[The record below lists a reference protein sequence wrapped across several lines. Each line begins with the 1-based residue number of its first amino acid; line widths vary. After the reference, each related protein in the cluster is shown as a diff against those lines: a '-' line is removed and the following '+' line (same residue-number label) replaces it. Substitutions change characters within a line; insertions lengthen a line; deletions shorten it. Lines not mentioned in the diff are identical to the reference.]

1 MFILGRQF
9 VLTMNNKRG
18 SKKLS
23 DNNQELI
30 RARARKR
37 WNKWRKNN
45 LEREKERT
53 KEWRKN
59 NPELSKKYS
68 KKWRKNNPELSR
80 KSSKKWKEDNPELA
94 QNSARIANIKWR
106 RKNILKIKRKYM
118 MSNKDIKKKK
128 MLW

>member
-30 RARARKR
+30 RARAKER

-59 NPELSKKYS
+59 
-68 KKWRKNNPELSR
+68 
-80 KSSKKWKEDNPELA
+80 NPELA

-118 MSNKDIKKKK
+118 MSDKDIKKNKF
-128 MLW
+128 LW

>member
-30 RARARKR
+30 RARAKER

-59 NPELSKKYS
+59 NPELSKKY
-68 KKWRKNNPELSR
+68 
-80 KSSKKWKEDNPELA
+80 
-94 QNSARIANIKWR
+94 ICR
-106 RKNILKIKRKYM
+106 RKKNRLNIYY
-118 MSNKDIKKKK
+118 KKTRQK
-128 MLW
+128 

>member
-59 NPELSKKYS
+59 NPELS
-68 KKWRKNNPELSR
+68 R

-128 MLW
+128 TLW